1 MAEGS
6 GGIRQDFTGAEG
18 ITPGEYRTL
27 RYVDDSVDSMAG
39 WGVEWFLLT
48 SLNSANGIDEL
59 RDKATVHKTLIS
71 PTAPNIDIPLE
82 PDDLPKPQMYAH
94 ELWRTDEGN
103 VRRLSYGSF
112 EVIA

>member
-1 MAEGS
+1 MVDGS
-6 GGIRQDFTGAEG
+6 GGIRFDFTGDQG

-27 RYVDDSVDSMAG
+27 RYTIDDVDMGG
-39 WGVEWFLLT
+39 WTVEWFLLP
-48 SLNSANGIDEL
+48 SLNTANGLDDL